1 MSLDNAGADARSSG
15 DRILGLIKRRGP
27 LRSADIAAALGTTA
41 EAARQHLVRLEHDKL
56 VESVAGKRGVGRPAR
71 YWHLTA
77 AAHSR
82 FPDTHAE
89 LTVRLIDTIRATLGE
104 AALEKLIGARE
115 EETRRAYSAA
125 LSGIATLRA
134 RVARLA
140 QIRSRE
146 GYMAEWRANADGFL
160 LLENHCPICAAAA
173 SCQGFCRAELDVFR
187 DVLGPGIAVERVEHV
202 LAGARRCAYLIT
214 QKQARK
220 ETQDE
225 LDRRDGA
232 GRSGRTGQGRH
243 PAQRAADPADAQ
255 RAERLRVR

>member
-1 MSLDNAGADARSSG
+1 MSLENGGADARSSG

-27 LRSADIAAALGTTA
+27 LRSADIAAILGTTA
-41 EAARQHLVRLEHDKL
+41 EAARQHLVRLEHDGL
-56 VESVAGKRGVGRPAR
+56 VESVAEKQGIGRPAH

-89 LTVRLIDTIRATLGE
+89 LTVHLIDTIRVTLGE

-125 LSGIATLRA
+125 LSGTATLRA

-146 GYMAEWRANADGFL
+146 GYMAEWRVNPDGFL

-173 SCQGFCRAELDVFR
+173 SCQGFCRAELDVFHN
-187 DVLGPGIAVERVEHV
+187 VLGPDVTVDRVEHI
-202 LAGARRCAYLIT
+202 LAGARRCAYRIT

-225 LDRRDGA
+225 LDRRDVA
-232 GRSGRTGQGRH
+232 GRAGRTRQGRH
-243 PAQRAADPADAQ
+243 PARRAADPTDAQ